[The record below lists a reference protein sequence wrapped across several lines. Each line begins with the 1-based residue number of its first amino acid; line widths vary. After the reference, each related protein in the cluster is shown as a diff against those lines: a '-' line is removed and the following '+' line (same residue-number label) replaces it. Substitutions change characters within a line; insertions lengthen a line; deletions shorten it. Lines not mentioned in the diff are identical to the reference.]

1 MIELNIPF
9 PPSANALWRSNRGRV
24 HKSRRYVDWLL
35 EAGLKVKSQHPGKIE
50 GQYKISIQAVRPD
63 KRRRDLDNVLKPTSD
78 LLKSLGVIE
87 DDHLCELITARWVTY
102 GEGIYVRLEP
112 AGVE

>member
-1 MIELNIPF
+1 MIDLNIPF

-24 HKSRRYVDWLL
+24 HKSRKYVDWLL
-35 EAGLKVKSQHPGKIE
+35 AAGLKVRSQKPGKIE

-63 KRRRDLDNVLKPTSD
+63 KRRRDLDNALKPVSD

-87 DDHLCELITARWVTY
+87 DDSLCEMITARWVTY
-102 GEGIYVRLEP
+102 GEGIYVRIEP